1 MVYRY
6 SLTLITL
13 YHIIIMEVLA
23 VPEEIKL
30 QIPVKIAEFIDK
42 LTKDGYFNSRE
53 DFVRCSVE
61 IVAQLYGLSKTS
73 KGGKALL
80 DVLADNEQT
89 KPAKKVE
96 ATKRTTPITPKPLPK
111 KKSSE
116 LLSADD
122 CDVIDLFAGM
132 KFEFEDALH
141 ARYTMELM
149 KQAKAPIPKEQF
161 LGILAKLQANGN
173 IEKSEHNKK
182 VVWKLIEG
190 Y

>member
-1 MVYRY
+1 M
-6 SLTLITL
+6 
-13 YHIIIMEVLA
+13 
-23 VPEEIKL
+23 PEEIKL

-73 KGGKALL
+73 KGGKSLL
-80 DVLADNEQT
+80 DVLADNEQAKT
-89 KPAKKVE
+89 KPTKKVE
-96 ATKRTTPITPKPLPK
+96 STKQTTPIQKTTPVTTPKPLPQK
-111 KKSSE
+111 KPTKTLTQE
-116 LLSADD
+116 DY
-122 CDVIDLFAGM
+122 DVIDLFAGL

-141 ARYTMELM
+141 ARFTMELM

-161 LGILAKLQANGN
+161 LKILMKLQANGN
-173 IEKSEHNKK
+173 LEKSNHNNK
-182 VVWKLIEG
+182 VIWKLIEG